1 MTLEELKEKIAKSH
15 KDYKTLD
22 KKLSKFDDFRYLAG
36 GVGVYAISADINKIE
51 NEKILECVEE
61 NSTQKNV
68 IYIGSVTKANIFKRC
83 KQDINGGTATFFR
96 KIGSVFGY
104 KSTSQN
110 TPEIEKNFKFE
121 KDDKKKI
128 KKWNHTNLRLK
139 IFDTD
144 SSNEEALIR
153 YFKPPFNEVYN
164 SDYTCGEINDL
175 RDRNKGL
182 G

>member
-51 NEKILECVEE
+51 NEEVLKCIEE

-96 KIGSVFGY
+96 KIGSVLGFE
-104 KSTSQN
+104 STSRN
-110 TPEIEKNFKFE
+110 TPGKKKNFIFE

-128 KKWNHTNLRLK
+128 KEWNYINLRLK

-144 SSNEEALIR
+144 NSNEKALIK
-153 YFKPPFNEVYN
+153 YFKPPFNGQHN
-164 SDYTCGEINDL
+164 KHTCKEINDL
-175 RDRNKGL
+175 INGNKGL